1 MLAEVDEQERLV
13 QLDLPGPR
21 TSLKPFC
28 VNSLNLEPTTEA
40 LIEIPV
46 SVPKSPKLYET
57 RHQITIDDSDS
68 NDQCSTSTFDID
80 DETSL
85 KTLNKSQDSDSLM
98 SFESISEM
106 YFLENVPNNAY
117 RASSESLSGSECNF
131 PLEYIQEEHIYEII
145 EPKDEFLDFSNNKES
160 DTSNVQ
166 QDIWWEG
173 TYRDLSIV
181 HEEDEDN
188 LSERSGSI
196 QRYKY
201 LSEPKVELKSE
212 STILG
217 ALKKHCDEHIYDTIS
232 QHSSSDISVTTGD
245 EYDTSDMEHN
255 ISCTKPVKAEIKL
268 LVKTSDQGREDV
280 EIRTLREFSDKVQ
293 HGDTNNFSKNSNSKL
308 VQSYLDTAGNK
319 TENVAN
325 QNKPTFILQRLFVRC
340 PENDF
345 TKSIT
350 NDGIKKS
357 PELVATTPTNTQYPL
372 QYQPNQLTRPKNNE
386 GVDLYANTPF
396 YPCYESYNS
405 EKVNPGK
412 QTAFPMA
419 YCDWLLQP
427 DDASGGK
434 VIS

>member
-13 QLDLPGPR
+13 QLDLPGSR
-21 TSLKPFC
+21 KSLKPFC

-40 LIEIPV
+40 VIEIPV
-46 SVPKSPKLYET
+46 SVPKSPKLFET
-57 RHQITIDDSDS
+57 RHQITIDGSDS
-68 NDQCSTSTFDID
+68 NDQFSTSTFDID

-85 KTLNKSQDSDSLM
+85 KTLNKSQDTDSLI
-98 SFESISEM
+98 SFESISEV

-117 RASSESLSGSECNF
+117 RASSESLSESESNF
-131 PLEYIQEEHIYEII
+131 PLECVQEEHIYEIV
-145 EPKDEFLDFSNNKES
+145 EPKDEFLDFCNNKQ
-160 DTSNVQ
+160 TSLTNVQ

-181 HEEDEDN
+181 PEEDEDN
-188 LSERSGSI
+188 LSEISGSI

-212 STILG
+212 TTILG
-217 ALKKHCDEHIYDTIS
+217 AVKKHSDEHIYDTIS
-232 QHSSSDISVTTGD
+232 QHSSSDVSVTTGD

-255 ISCTKPVKAEIKL
+255 IPCTKPVKAEIKL

-280 EIRTLREFSDKVQ
+280 EIRTLREFSDKVYQ
-293 HGDTNNFSKNSNSKL
+293 GETSDFSKNSNPNL
-308 VQSYLDTAGNK
+308 VQSYLDTARNK
-319 TENVAN
+319 TENN
-325 QNKPTFILQRLFVRC
+325 NNKNKPTFILQRLFVRC

-372 QYQPNQLTRPKNNE
+372 QYQPNQLTRPTNNE
-386 GVDLYANTPF
+386 WVDLYANTPF
-396 YPCYESYNS
+396 YPCYGSYNA
-405 EKVNPGK
+405 EKVDPST
-412 QTAFPMA
+412 QTSFPTA
-419 YCDWLLQP
+419 YCDWLVQP

-434 VIS
+434 VTS